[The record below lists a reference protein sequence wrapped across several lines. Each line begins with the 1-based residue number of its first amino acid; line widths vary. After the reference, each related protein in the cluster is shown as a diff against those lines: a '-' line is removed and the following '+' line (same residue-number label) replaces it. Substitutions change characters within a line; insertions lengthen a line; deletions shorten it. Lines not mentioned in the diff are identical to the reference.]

1 MNMKPINTLLAVA
14 FCATAFT
21 ATAAITKAE
30 HKTAVDDAEMAY
42 KRAKTTCAT
51 LAGHAKDVCVAE
63 AKAER
68 VYAVAK
74 TDGEYKN
81 TPKAVFDG
89 RKDVA
94 KAEYDLAKTKCA
106 ALAGND
112 KDVCIKEAKAVEV
125 RALEDAKAGSTI
137 ADARADASKAKN
149 TANYKVA
156 LEKCDAFSG
165 DTKDACVKNAK
176 ATFNK

>member
-1 MNMKPINTLLAVA
+1 MNMKPINKLLTVA
-14 FCATAFT
+14 FCATAFA

-30 HKTAVDDAEMAY
+30 HKTAVGDAEMAY
-42 KRAKTTCAT
+42 KRAMATCAT
-51 LAGHAKDVCVAE
+51 LAGHAKDVCVSE
-63 AKAER
+63 SKAER

-89 RKDVA
+89 RKQVA

-106 ALAGND
+106 AKAGND
-112 KDVCIKEAKAVEV
+112 KDVCVKEAQAIEV
-125 RALEDAKAGSTI
+125 RALEDAKASNAI
-137 ADARADASKAKN
+137 SDARADASTAKN

-165 DTKDACVKNAK
+165 DTKGTCVKNAK
-176 ATFNK
+176 ASFNK

>member
-1 MNMKPINTLLAVA
+1 MNMKPINKLLAVA
-14 FCATAFT
+14 FCATAFA

-30 HKTAVDDAEMAY
+30 HKTAIDQAEMAY
-42 KRAKTTCAT
+42 KRANATCST
-51 LAGHAKDVCVAE
+51 LAGHAKNVCVAE

-89 RKDVA
+89 RKQVA
-94 KAEYDLAKTKCA
+94 KAEYDLAKVKCDA
-106 ALAGND
+106 KAGND
-112 KDVCIKEAKAVEV
+112 KDVCVKEAKALEV
-125 RALEDAKAGSTI
+125 RALEDAKAGNTI
-137 ADARADASKAKN
+137 SDARADAGAAKN

-165 DTKDACVKNAK
+165 DTKDVCVKNAK